1 MRFITRLNTFA
12 RVRARAHSIARVSWK
27 GLRIERL
34 WRDVF
39 GGVIKLYYDTFYQ
52 LEDLELL
59 DPPSELD
66 LYSLH
71 YVFVP
76 KINKRLDICKNGW
89 VNHKL
94 LSEVQYTPL
103 QLFIS
108 RMLDDDYQ
116 NDIFQE
122 NVLVSYKFQLIIFTY
137 FLETVPIY

>member
-1 MRFITRLNTFA
+1 M
-12 RVRARAHSIARVSWK
+12 
-27 GLRIERL
+27 
-34 WRDVF
+34 
-39 GGVIKLYYDTFYQ
+39 
-52 LEDLELL
+52 
-59 DPPSELD
+59 
-66 LYSLH
+66 H

-103 QLFIS
+103 QLFIL